1 MRHFQSKSV
10 SLRYDAQE
18 DRLLWISSVG
28 DDQLTSVQIT
38 RRMLSNMLPN
48 LAEWLN
54 NNSDN
59 QQSSKVQTSIE
70 KQRVYLFEHEA
81 AQHKVPMVHDVIPV
95 KKVMLADFLLC
106 NINLS
111 ITKKRLVKF
120 ALSNKENS
128 VQIFSV
134 MSFNELHKII
144 GELLKLSHA
153 AGWGIQNPWKK
164 EGAGT
169 IHVSEKKVMH

>member
-1 MRHFQSKSV
+1 
-10 SLRYDAQE
+10 
-18 DRLLWISSVG
+18 
-28 DDQLTSVQIT
+28 
-38 RRMLSNMLPN
+38 MLPN

-54 NNSDN
+54 NKSVN

-70 KQRVYLFEHEA
+70 KQRVYQFEYEA
-81 AQHKVPMVHDVIPV
+81 AQHKIPVVHGVIPG
-95 KKVMLADFLLC
+95 KQAMLADFLLC
-106 NINLS
+106 NISLS
-111 ITKKRLVKF
+111 ITKKQRVKF
-120 ALSNKENS
+120 SLSNKESS
-128 VQIFSV
+128 VEIFSV